1 MNLFYGLNCKF
12 LKFVIILFEIYKYF
26 KREFK
31 FYELIKDF
39 RNLIV
44 WIVILSYYEWII
56 LIW

>member
-44 WIVILSYYEWII
+44 
-56 LIW
+56 